1 MIVKDVSSSDLYMMI
16 CRGLFDM
23 GLFDKVKEGDKF
35 IRKDGNVVEYLKYVA
50 IKDDERVFFV
60 FDKDKSECYFVNEK
74 GVYFGDD
81 RSLDIV
87 CRDNDEDDFITA
99 VAIKEIGCFDKHL
112 IEIFKKAFKL
122 SKILNRNEAPNF
134 ASNDTNWRRYV

>member
-1 MIVKDVSSSDLYMMI
+1 MSD
-16 CRGLFDM
+16 GLFI
-23 GLFDKVKEGDKF
+23 GAKKGDKF
-35 IRKDGNVVEYLKYVA
+35 IKKDGGVVEYLQYITVKEGGRA
-50 IKDDERVFFV
+50 FFV
-60 FDKDKSECYFVNEK
+60 FDKDNSKCYFVDEN

-81 RSLDIV
+81 RFLDIV
-87 CRDNDEDDFITA
+87 CRDNDEDEDDFITA

-122 SKILNRNEAPNF
+122 SKVLNRNEAPNF

>member
-1 MIVKDVSSSDLYMMI
+1 M
-16 CRGLFDM
+16 
-23 GLFDKVKEGDKF
+23 
-35 IRKDGNVVEYLKYVA
+35 VEYLRR
-50 IKDDERVFFV
+50 IGSKDGGRVLFV
-60 FDKDKSECYFVNEK
+60 FDKEKSNCYFVDEK

-122 SKILNRNEAPNF
+122 SKILNRDDAPNF

>member
-1 MIVKDVSSSDLYMMI
+1 
-16 CRGLFDM
+16 M
-23 GLFDKVKEGDKF
+23 GLFDNAKKGDKF
-35 IRKDGNVVEYLKYVA
+35 IRKDSRVVEYLQHVST
-50 IKDDERVFFV
+50 KDGARAFFV
-60 FDKDKSECYFVNEK
+60 FDQDNSKCYFVNDN

-87 CRDNDEDDFITA
+87 CKDNDEDDFITA
-99 VAIKEIGCFDKHL
+99 VAIKEIGYFDKHL

-122 SKILNRNEAPNF
+122 SKILNRDEAPNF

>member
-1 MIVKDVSSSDLYMMI
+1 MS
-16 CRGLFDM
+16 GM
-23 GLFDKVKEGDKF
+23 GLFDNAKKGDKF
-35 IRKDGNVVEYLKYVA
+35 IRKDGTVVEYLQR
-50 IKDDERVFFV
+50 ISTKDGGRVFFV
-60 FDKDKSECYFVNEK
+60 FDNDNSNCYFVDDK
-74 GVYFGDD
+74 GVYFGDA

-99 VAIKEIGCFDKHL
+99 VAIKEIGYFDKHL

-122 SKILNRNEAPNF
+122 SKVLNRNEALNF